1 MTSTITQ
8 CVDQIS
14 SALRTLSELFA
25 DPSALAFDD
34 VRRDMERL
42 EEQCKKK
49 ATIDAAFAF
58 IAERDEAGRI
68 VGANYPNA
76 YLQQRLDLSK
86 ARPTT
91 ASSAAVSSSL
101 PHRSRRLT
109 TTPLPTPRPPTTSS
123 TILLKTGSGSS
134 RMMPAG
140 TRRG

>member
-58 IAERDEAGRI
+58 IAERDEAGRV

-86 ARPTT
+86 GEAYNRLERATTCERTRIHSKSWRRHCTAALRTCACSCAR
-91 ASSAAVSSSL
+91 
-101 PHRSRRLT
+101 R
-109 TTPLPTPRPPTTSS
+109 
-123 TILLKTGSGSS
+123 
-134 RMMPAG
+134 
-140 TRRG
+140 